1 MPFLADDG
9 LMLALYQARQAQE
22 KKGEEGEESV
32 KKKNMI
38 LDNRSI
44 SNSNNSRVEVVAVIL
59 GIFLLEL
66 WLVLPYTLATRMRPA
81 KTYNIHLF
89 QKTW

>member
-22 KKGEEGEESV
+22 KKVEQGEEHI
-32 KKKNMI
+32 KKKNVI

-44 SNSNNSRVEVVAVIL
+44 SNSNSRADVVAIIL

-66 WLVLPYTLATRMRPA
+66 WLLLLYTLATKMRPA
-81 KTYNIHLF
+81 KT
-89 QKTW
+89 

>member
-1 MPFLADDG
+1 MPFLADG

-22 KKGEEGEESV
+22 KKVEEGEEHI
-32 KKKNMI
+32 KKKNVI

-44 SNSNNSRVEVVAVIL
+44 SNSNSRADVVAIIL

-66 WLVLPYTLATRMRPA
+66 WLLLLYTLATKMRPA
-81 KTYNIHLF
+81 KT
-89 QKTW
+89 